1 MPEVGLGIGRYQGLV
16 GGLPQEILTWYDA
29 QGNRHLRPEEQE
41 RLAKEQEQQERERL
55 EIFLRSKGF
64 DPEHLPE

>member
-1 MPEVGLGIGRYQGLV
+1 MIKAFKLF
-16 GGLPQEILTWYDA
+16 PQLYFNVELTLTWYDA